1 MPRLSIDSSPARSRR
16 RGKEHHG
23 RGAGTLRRLGANAV
37 TSRIPTMRSLHM
49 KNALSALKAALGC
62 RNAARCDRMHWH
74 WLVYHNI

>member
-1 MPRLSIDSSPARSRR
+1 
-16 RGKEHHG
+16 
-23 RGAGTLRRLGANAV
+23 
-37 TSRIPTMRSLHM
+37 M